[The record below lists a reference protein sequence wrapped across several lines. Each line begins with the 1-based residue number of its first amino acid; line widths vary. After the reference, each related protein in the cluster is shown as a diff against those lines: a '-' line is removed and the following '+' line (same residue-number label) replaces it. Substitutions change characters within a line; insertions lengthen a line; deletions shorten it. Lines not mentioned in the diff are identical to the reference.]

1 MQDYFVIQ
9 IKSHMTQRQSP
20 HQQLEINFKI
30 VLYLFGG
37 IFTAILVLMFRWQVL
52 EHEKW
57 TTRAQEQYVSD
68 QRPTGS
74 RGVVYA
80 SDNSVLAIDEPAWG
94 IYASLSS
101 DENERKVFFNGK
113 SKFVDTVSEILEINP
128 GKLDAKLTP
137 DFRYVNIAHGIDTE
151 KKKLLEETEIFTAQ
165 DLQEYGISPVF
176 AKGYGLYF
184 EKEEKR
190 IYPDGRLGSHI
201 LGFVGKN
208 EDGEDIGQYGVEG
221 YYFGDMAGQQGY
233 TYEEKDSHGN
243 VILTVEYEPIL
254 PRTGKNIYLT
264 IEPGIQSKVER
275 VLKENVNK
283 HKAKSGTAVVM
294 DVKTGKILAM
304 ANYPD
309 FDPNQYWLVSD
320 PWIYKNRA
328 VSDVYEPGSVQ
339 KPVTLAIALETESID
354 EDYFCVDDDGYIE
367 VLDKKLYT
375 WDLKADGRMD
385 LAGILANSNN
395 PCIAEIGLKTGL
407 ETFYPKLLEFGYG
420 SFVGLGL
427 QDETTSYILPY
438 DYWTKVDLAAI
449 AFGQGISATPIQ
461 IIGALNTIANDGK
474 RMKPYI
480 VSKIEDENETIE
492 FGPTVLSEP
501 ISKDT
506 ADKVTT
512 MMESV
517 VREGETKNWFNKY
530 LPEYDIAGKTGTA
543 QIAKLHEAGYYEDR
557 MNTTFIGFAPADDP
571 KAIILVK
578 MEEPQSSTYAVLTAA
593 PTWVEIFQEIA
604 DDLGIEGD

>member
-1 MQDYFVIQ
+1 
-9 IKSHMTQRQSP
+9 MTQRNSP
-20 HQQLEINFKI
+20 HKQLELNFRI
-30 VLYLFGG
+30 ILYIFGV
-37 IFTAILVLMFRWQVL
+37 IFFAILLLMFRWQVI

-57 TTRAQEQYVSD
+57 TTRARDQYVSD
-68 QRPTGS
+68 QRPVGS
-74 RGVVYA
+74 RGIVYA
-80 SDNSVLAIDEPAWG
+80 SDGSILAIDEPAWG

-101 DENERKVFFNGK
+101 DEKERAVFFAGK
-113 SKFVDTVSEILEINP
+113 SKFVETVSEILEVSP
-128 GKLDAKLTP
+128 DKLEKKLTK
-137 DFRYVNIAHGIDTE
+137 DFRYVNIAHGVDNET
-151 KKKLLEETEIFTAQ
+151 KKLLAETEIFTAE
-165 DLQEYGISPVF
+165 DLQAHGISPVF

-190 IYPDGRLGSHI
+190 IYPDGRLASHI

-208 EDGEDIGQYGVEG
+208 ADGEDIGQYGVEG
-221 YYFGDMAGQQGY
+221 YYFGDMVGQQGY
-233 TYEEKDSHGN
+233 TYEEKDPHGN

-264 IEPGIQSKVER
+264 IEPGIQSKVEK

-294 DVKTGKILAM
+294 EVKTGKILAM

-309 FDPNQYWLVSD
+309 FDPNQYWLISD

-339 KPVTLAIALETESID
+339 KPISIAIGLETGKID
-354 EDYFCVDDDGYIE
+354 EDFFCVDDDGFIE

-375 WDLKADGRMD
+375 WDLKSDGRMD
-385 LAGILANSNN
+385 LSGILSNSNN
-395 PCIAEIGLKTGL
+395 PCMAEIGLKIGL
-407 ETFYPKLLEFGYG
+407 KDFYPKLNEFGYG
-420 SFVGLGL
+420 SFIGLGL
-427 QDETTSYILPY
+427 QDETTSYVRPY
-438 DYWTKVDLAAI
+438 DYWTKVDLATI
-449 AFGQGISATPIQ
+449 AFGQGISATPVQ

-480 VSKIEDENETIE
+480 VSKIEDEKEVIE
-492 FGPTVLSEP
+492 FEPTVMSEP
-501 ISKDT
+501 ISKET
-506 ADKVTT
+506 ADKVTE
-512 MMESV
+512 MMEDV
-517 VREGETKNWFNKY
+517 VRKGETKNWFNKY
-530 LPEYDIAGKTGTA
+530 LPDYDIAGKTGTA
-543 QIAKLHEAGYYEDR
+543 QIAKLHESGYYQDR
-557 MNTTFIGFAPADDP
+557 MNTTFVGFAPADDP

-604 DDLGIEGD
+604 DDLGISKR